1 MAFGLIIAIFLGL
14 VFGSFGSVILS
25 RRGDSESL
33 EQASSILRGRS
44 ECPRCKKRLQPCDLI
59 PVISFLLQK
68 WKCRYCKKKISRLYP
83 ILELGSALIFWS
95 VWYYLS
101 DAGMGPVM
109 FRTITGRML
118 WLLLIYDVLRYE
130 VHLPLLI
137 IISGVLILALWC
149 WLFAWQALWGG
160 ISFLLIFLL
169 LYRLAKRRVKA
180 KYHNNGEGIG
190 MGDVLMAP
198 YLGTLLFAGIGNRGD
213 VLQEVGIILIFFVLS
228 GSIGIFRFILQN
240 KIFRKKADFLSPK
253 MTEQSVPFLPA
264 MILAVVFILLFQ
276 NALSSLFSF

>member
-44 ECPRCKKRLQPCDLI
+44 ECPQCKKRLQPCDLI

-68 WKCRYCKKKISRLYP
+68 WRCRYCKKKISRLYP
-83 ILELGSALIFWS
+83 ILELGSALIFWG
-95 VWYYLS
+95 VWYYFS
-101 DAGMGPVM
+101 DVGMGPVV
-109 FRTITGRML
+109 FWTITGRML

-130 VHLPLLI
+130 VHLPLLL

-149 WLFAWQALWGG
+149 WLFSRQALRGG
-160 ISFLLIFLL
+160 VSFLLIFLL
-169 LYRLAKRRVKA
+169 LYRLAKQRVKA
-180 KYHNNGEGIG
+180 KYHNNEEGIG
-190 MGDVLMAP
+190 MGDVLIAP
-198 YLGTLLFAGIGNRGD
+198 YLGNRGD
-213 VLQEVGIILIFFVLS
+213 VLQGVGLILIFFVLS

-264 MILAVVFILLFQ
+264 MISAVAFILLFQ

>member
-180 KYHNNGEGIG
+180 KYHNNEEGIW
-190 MGDVLMAP
+190 MGDELIAT

-213 VLQEVGIILIFFVLS
+213 VLQGVGIILIFFVLS

-264 MILAVVFILLFQ
+264 MILAVVLILLFQ
-276 NALSSLFSF
+276 NALSSLFLF